1 MAFGRPGMLW
11 RRWLDDK
18 WQSSGTLSEAVAFP
32 EWLCYETSAFT
43 PQLAYKGAE
52 EHDTVN
58 K

>member
-1 MAFGRPGMLW
+1 MLW